1 MKYDVTIGIPV
12 YNSVPFIIQAL
23 KSALVQSYVSIEFL
37 IIDDGSSDG
46 SLDVIKQIV
55 DQHPRKKDVHIISH
69 PVNQGVSVSRNEIIH
84 QALGE
89 FIYFMDSDDEIAP
102 DTIKL
107 LIENIRKYDAEI
119 VFGSYEKK
127 EITGEKITYQYPS
140 IQFDGEDQLACF
152 AYRKFGGIQ
161 ASACNYLV
169 WTSILRDNNLRFINA
184 DYWEDM
190 VFTYELVTYIHKAV
204 LLPDITYYYISR
216 SNSLSQC
223 HQRISVPRDEIL
235 KNVATVDCL
244 KHRTSLLY
252 NKVYYPLRCY
262 CVMMMDLYV
271 AIHVLKHREHILPYV
286 SDDDIRQMMSHPAKF
301 SQIIRF
307 HQARFKN
314 LILFILGKL
323 PPSLCVKAIQIAVKL
338 KNSGFYLAIWEKM
351 RIFAHR

>member
-23 KSALVQSYVSIEFL
+23 KSALSQSYPSIEFL
-37 IIDDGSSDG
+37 IVDDGSSDG
-46 SLDVIKQIV
+46 TIDVIKQV
-55 DQHPRKKDVHIISH
+55 LARHPRKNDVHFITH
-69 PVNQGVSVSRNEIIH
+69 HVNQGVSASRNDIID

-89 FIYFMDSDDEIAP
+89 YLYFMDSDDDIVP
-102 DTIKL
+102 NTIKL

-119 VFGSYEKK
+119 AFGSYEKK
-127 EITGEKITYQYPS
+127 EISGEKTLYQYPS
-140 IQFDGEDQLACF
+140 IQFDGEDQLSCF

-169 WTSILRDNNLRFINA
+169 RTSILRDHKLRFVDT

-190 VFTYELVTYIHKAV
+190 VFTFELVTYITKAV
-204 LLPDITYYYISR
+204 LLPDITYHYLSR

-235 KNVATVDCL
+235 KNVATVDYL
-244 KHRTSLLY
+244 KQRTPLLF

-262 CVMMMDLYV
+262 CVMMMDLYI
-271 AIHVLKHREHILPYV
+271 AIHVLNHRNHIQPFV
-286 SDDDIRQMMSHPAKF
+286 SDSDIRQMMSHPAKI
-301 SQIIRF
+301 SQIIHF

-314 LILFILGKL
+314 LFFFLLGKL
-323 PPSLCVKAIQIAVKL
+323 PPILCVKAIQILVKL
-338 KNSGFYLAIWEKM
+338 KNSGFYLAIWKKM
-351 RIFAHR
+351 CIFAHR

>member
-23 KSALVQSYVSIEFL
+23 KSALAQSYASIEFL
-37 IIDDGSSDG
+37 IVDDGSSDG
-46 SLDVIKQIV
+46 SMDVIKQIV
-55 DQHPRKKDVHIISH
+55 DQHPRKKDVHMISH
-69 PVNQGVSVSRNEIIH
+69 PVNQGVSASRNEIIE

-89 FIYFMDSDDEIAP
+89 LLYFMDSDDEIAP

-107 LIENIRKYDAEI
+107 LVENVRHYDAEI
-119 VFGSYEKK
+119 AFGSYEKK
-127 EITGEKITYQYPS
+127 EISGEKITYQYPS

-169 WTSILRDNNLRFINA
+169 RTSVLRDNNLRFINA
-184 DYWEDM
+184 NYWEDM

-223 HQRISVPRDEIL
+223 YQRISVPRDEIL
-235 KNVATVDCL
+235 KNVATIDCL
-244 KHRTSLLY
+244 KQRTSLLY
-252 NKVYYPLRCY
+252 DKVYYPLRCY
-262 CVMMMDLYV
+262 CVMMMDMYI
-271 AIHVLKHREHILPYV
+271 AIHVLKHRKYIQPFV
-286 SDDDIRQMMSHPAKF
+286 SDSDIRQMMFHPAKF

-307 HQARFKN
+307 HQVRVRN
-314 LILFILGKL
+314 LTLFMLGKL
-323 PPSLCVKAIQIAVKL
+323 PPHLCVKAIHFFVKL
-338 KNSGFYLAIWEKM
+338 KNSGFYLATWK
-351 RIFAHR
+351 

>member
-69 PVNQGVSVSRNEIIH
+69 PVNQGVSASRNEIID

-107 LIENIRKYDAEI
+107 LIENVRKFDAEI

-127 EITGEKITYQYPS
+127 EITGEKTTYQYPS
-140 IQFDGEDQLACF
+140 VQFDGEDQLACF

-169 WTSILRDNNLRFINA
+169 RTSILRDYNLHFINA

-216 SNSLSQC
+216 RNSLSQC

-244 KHRTSLLY
+244 KQRTSLLY

-286 SDDDIRQMMSHPAKF
+286 SDSDIRQMMSHPAKF
-301 SQIIRF
+301 SQILRF
-307 HQARFKN
+307 HKARFKN
-314 LILFILGKL
+314 FVLFILGKL
-323 PPSLCVKAIQIAVKL
+323 PPSLCVKAIQMLINL
-338 KNSGFYLAIWEKM
+338 KKSSSNLAIWEKLC
-351 RIFAHR
+351 IFAHR